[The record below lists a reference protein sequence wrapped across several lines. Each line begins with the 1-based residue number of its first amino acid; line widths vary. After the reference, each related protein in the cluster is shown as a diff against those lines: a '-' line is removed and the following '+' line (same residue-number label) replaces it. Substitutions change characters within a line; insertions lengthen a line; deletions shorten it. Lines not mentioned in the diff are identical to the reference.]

1 MTQTFIPGKD
11 AALEDSIARF
21 QQKLTDLGFNIEEAS
36 WLNPVPHVW
45 SVHIRDKDCALCFT
59 NGKGATKKAALAS
72 ALGEYFERLSTNY
85 FFADFWLGETIANGP
100 FVHYPNEKWFPLTEN
115 DELPEGILDARL
127 RAFYDP
133 ENELTG
139 SMLIDLQSGNE
150 DRGICTLPFTRQ
162 SDEQT
167 VYIPMNIVGNLYVSN
182 GMSAGNTRNEARVQ
196 GLSEVFERHIKN
208 RIIAE
213 SISLPEIPADVLA
226 RYPGVVESIAKLEAE
241 QARKLKKTEKDSLK
255 DEVLHS
261 LLPRAFSR
269 FSQTMMWIDTVNG
282 LIMVD
287 CASAKKAED
296 TLALLRKSLGSL
308 PVVPLALETPIELTL
323 TEWVRSG
330 TAAQGFQILDEAEL
344 KALLEDGGVIRAKK
358 QELVS
363 DEIAVHIEAGK
374 VVTKLA
380 LDWQQ
385 RIQFV
390 MCDDGSVKRL
400 KFCDELRDQN
410 EDIDREDYA
419 QRFDADFILMT
430 GELAALIQNL
440 VEGLGGEAQ
449 R

>member
-1 MTQTFIPGKD
+1 MQGRRQFVIMPAKFNDKAVEIIMLWFKNLMVYRLSREISLRAEEMEKQLASMAFTPCGSQDMAKMGWVPPMGSHSD
-11 AALEDSIARF
+11 ALTHVANGQIVICARKEEKILPSPVIKQALEA
-21 QQKLTDLGFNIEEAS
+21 K
-36 WLNPVPHVW
+36 
-45 SVHIRDKDCALCFT
+45 
-59 NGKGATKKAALAS
+59 
-72 ALGEYFERLSTNY
+72 
-85 FFADFWLGETIANGP
+85 
-100 FVHYPNEKWFPLTEN
+100 
-115 DELPEGILDARL
+115 
-127 RAFYDP
+127 
-133 ENELTG
+133 
-139 SMLIDLQSGNE
+139 
-150 DRGICTLPFTRQ
+150 
-162 SDEQT
+162 
-167 VYIPMNIVGNLYVSN
+167 
-182 GMSAGNTRNEARVQ
+182 
-196 GLSEVFERHIKN
+196 
-208 RIIAE
+208 
-213 SISLPEIPADVLA
+213 
-226 RYPGVVESIAKLEAE
+226 IAKLEAE

-308 PVVPLALETPIELTL
+308 PVVPLSMENPIELTL

-330 TAAQGFQILDEAEL
+330 SAAQGFQLLDEAEL
-344 KALLEDGGVIRAKK
+344 KSLLEDGGVIRAKK
-358 QELVS
+358 QDLTSE
-363 DEIAVHIEAGK
+363 EITNHIEEITNHIEAGK

-390 MCDDGSVKRL
+390 MCDDGSLKRL

-410 EDIDREDYA
+410 EDIDREDEDIDREDFA

-440 VEGLGGEAQ
+440 IEGLGGEAQ